1 LHTMMVCSTEGS
13 IAGIVLAA
21 GESRRMGTNK
31 LLLMLAGEE
40 LVRRA
45 CRRGLAAGL
54 DPLIVVLGHES
65 ERVRGAL
72 AGLDCRLTCNSEVR
86 APMSVS
92 LHTGLKCLPSETDAV
107 IVMLAD
113 MVHVTEHMVRALT
126 VAASTSA
133 APVVVSR
140 YGTTLAPP
148 VLFRRAL
155 FPELLAATGEG
166 CGKTV
171 IERHRTSAHFVDWPL
186 AALGDV
192 DTPEEFA
199 KL

>member
-1 LHTMMVCSTEGS
+1 MMLGSTGALT
-13 IAGIVLAA
+13 AGIVLAA

-31 LLLMLAGEE
+31 LLLLLAGKP

-45 CRRGLAAGL
+45 CRRALAARL

-65 ERVRGAL
+65 ERVRAAL
-72 AGLDCRLTCNSEVR
+72 AGLDCRFAFNSHAGV
-86 APMSVS
+86 PMSVS
-92 LHTGLKCLPSETDAV
+92 LHTGLECLPPDTDAV
-107 IVMLAD
+107 VVMLAD
-113 MVHVTEHMVRALT
+113 MVHVTERMVRALT
-126 VAASTSA
+126 AAASTSA
-133 APVVVSR
+133 APVVASR
-140 YGTTLAPP
+140 YADTLAPP

-166 CGKTV
+166 CGNAV
-171 IERHRTSAHFVDWPL
+171 IERHRTSALFVDWPL